1 MGRVRHRRY
10 TKSDIDTTETAEV
23 ANEGEV
29 TWLREEEIIPETPAP
44 QPEVSRKS
52 PECEN
57 NNHFPRQLSVKTQ
70 NEKNVDFECKQT
82 DEKWPCAVY
91 QALLSRKIVVAEW
104 QRIACVIDRFLFWFY
119 FISTIVAY
127 VVILVI
133 IPGQR
138 RDAREE
144 AKRVRQNSIFNT
156 TIIWETNLCMTRVW
170 QHSPSYTHTLE
181 RNAHTLNSRYRNIV
195 TQRYRCTEILT
206 ELCMYILQSLCASY

>member
-156 TIIWETNLCMTRVW
+156 TII
-170 QHSPSYTHTLE
+170 
-181 RNAHTLNSRYRNIV
+181 
-195 TQRYRCTEILT
+195 
-206 ELCMYILQSLCASY
+206 